1 MTTLTVEAAKPYEV
15 HIGQG
20 ILKALQDNYRE
31 LLASADKIGIIAD
44 EQVAGLHL
52 DYLNEH
58 LKGINE
64 IYILKIP
71 SGEQSKSIGCFMDC
85 QSFLLDHNFSRK
97 SILLAFGGGA
107 TGDLAGFVASTY
119 MRGIPFIQIPTTILA
134 HDSAVGGKTAINHPS
149 GKNMIG
155 TFYQPAAVIY
165 DTHFL
170 KTLPAQEI
178 RSGMAEVIKH
188 AFISNENWLDELLAL
203 NDLSQLD
210 ARELAVHLERG
221 IAVKSAIV
229 EEDEFEGGV
238 RKFLNFGHTLA
249 HAIEAVSGYG
259 TITHGEAVA
268 IGMAYALELSAHE
281 KAAEFL
287 EWCLTNHYPLN
298 VIGKL
303 GFEELSAVMKKD
315 KKSSEGLLN
324 FVLLKETGRPYMETI
339 DEQTAR
345 ITFMALSAKLGE
357 MHI

>member
-1 MTTLTVEAAKPYEV
+1 MATLTVEAAKPYEV

-20 ILKALQDNYRE
+20 MLKVLQENYRGMLE
-31 LLASADKIGIIAD
+31 STDKIGIIAD
-44 EQVAGLHL
+44 EKVAALHL
-52 DYLNEH
+52 DYLNAH
-58 LKGINE
+58 LKDTVE
-64 IYILKIP
+64 IFIFKIP
-71 SGEQSKSIGCFMDC
+71 AGEQAKSIDCFMDC
-85 QSFLLDHNFSRK
+85 QTFLLDHNFSRK

-119 MRGIPFIQIPTTILA
+119 MRGIRFIQIPTTILA

-155 TFYQPAAVIY
+155 TFYQPSAVIY
-165 DTHFL
+165 DTHLL
-170 KTLPAQEI
+170 KTLPVQEV

-188 AFISNENWLDELLAL
+188 AFISNKDWLAELLAV
-203 NDLSQLD
+203 NDFSQMD
-210 ARELAVHLERG
+210 EKDLAVHLERG

-229 EEDEFEGGV
+229 EEDEFESGV

-281 KAAEFL
+281 KSGEFL
-287 EWCLTNHYPLN
+287 EWCLNNKYPLN
-298 VIGKL
+298 AINKL
-303 GFEELSAVMKKD
+303 SFEKLSAVMKKD

-345 ITFMALSAKLGE
+345 RTFMALSAKLGE